1 MPSLRQ
7 PSLDSMKRRLNDPGR
22 IDGRPMSQDSTNAD
36 SLLAAARALVP
47 VLAQREPAANAG
59 RRIPDETIADFHRA
73 GIIRALQPH
82 RFGGCQA
89 GFAVFSRIVE
99 TLAEGCAASAWVY
112 AVFGEHQ
119 WIIASMP
126 EQAQI
131 DVWGDDPGAV
141 ASSSLAPRETARP
154 VQSGWRLSGRF
165 PFSSG
170 CEHAQWAIIG
180 ARAPDEAGNQP
191 TRYMLI
197 PIQEID
203 ILDDWHVLGLRGTG
217 SRTLVLRDV
226 FVPAHR
232 TVLLRALMEGRTP
245 GGAVHPEYSLL
256 RAPRGYLVPFSLPPV
271 AFALANRALTL
282 VPAALRSRLSRGV
295 HDLGASEVVQMR
307 LGEAAAA
314 IELATLI
321 MHTRRDESLA
331 ALATG
336 RAIEAVEIVRNRR
349 DVAYATR
356 ALRRGVEMLA
366 ELSGARTVY
375 DADPLQPI
383 LRDVMT
389 IASHSVVQL
398 HPAMVPSGR
407 ILLGLPQGIG
417 ET

>member
-1 MPSLRQ
+1 
-7 PSLDSMKRRLNDPGR
+7 
-22 IDGRPMSQDSTNAD
+22 
-36 SLLAAARALVP
+36 
-47 VLAQREPAANAG
+47 
-59 RRIPDETIADFHRA
+59 
-73 GIIRALQPH
+73 
-82 RFGGCQA
+82 
-89 GFAVFSRIVE
+89 
-99 TLAEGCAASAWVY
+99 
-112 AVFGEHQ
+112 VFGEHQ

-154 VQSGWRLSGRF
+154 VQGGWRLSGRF

-232 TVLLRALMEGRTP
+232 TVLLGALMEGRTP
-245 GGAVHPEYSLL
+245 GGAVHPEYSL
-256 RAPRGYLVPFSLPPV
+256 
-271 AFALANRALTL
+271 
-282 VPAALRSRLSRGV
+282 
-295 HDLGASEVVQMR
+295 
-307 LGEAAAA
+307 
-314 IELATLI
+314 
-321 MHTRRDESLA
+321 
-331 ALATG
+331 
-336 RAIEAVEIVRNRR
+336 
-349 DVAYATR
+349 
-356 ALRRGVEMLA
+356 LRRGVEMLA

>member
-1 MPSLRQ
+1 
-7 PSLDSMKRRLNDPGR
+7 
-22 IDGRPMSQDSTNAD
+22 MSHEPANAD
-36 SLLAAARALVP
+36 ALLSAAQALIP
-47 VLAQREPAANAG
+47 ALAEREPAANAG
-59 RRIPDETIADFHRA
+59 RRIPDETIADFHRT
-73 GIIRALQPH
+73 GIVRALQPR
-82 RFGGCQA
+82 RFGGCQL
-89 GFAVFSRIVE
+89 GFDVFSRIVE

-112 AVFGEHQ
+112 AVLGEHQ
-119 WIIASMP
+119 WIIANMP
-126 EQAQI
+126 EQAQRE
-131 DVWGDDPGAV
+131 VWGENPLAV

-154 VQSGWRLSGRF
+154 VRGGWQLNGRF

-170 CEHAQWAIIG
+170 CDYAQWAIIG

-191 TRYMLI
+191 TRYMLV
-197 PIQEID
+197 PMHEID
-203 ILDDWHVLGLRGTG
+203 IVDDWHVLGLRGTG
-217 SRTLVLRDV
+217 SRTLVLRDI

-232 TVLLRALMEGRTP
+232 TILLSDLLEGRTP
-245 GGAVHPEYSLL
+245 GAAVHPDYPLL

-271 AFALANRALTL
+271 AFSLANRALAL

-321 MHTRRDESLA
+321 MHTRRDESIA
-331 ALATG
+331 ALAAG
-336 RAIEAVEIVRNRR
+336 RDITARDVVRNRR
-349 DVAYATR
+349 DVAHATGE
-356 ALRRGVEMLA
+356 LLRGVQMLA

-389 IASHSVVQL
+389 IASHTVVQR
-398 HPAMVPSGR
+398 HPAMVPYGR

-417 ET
+417 EA